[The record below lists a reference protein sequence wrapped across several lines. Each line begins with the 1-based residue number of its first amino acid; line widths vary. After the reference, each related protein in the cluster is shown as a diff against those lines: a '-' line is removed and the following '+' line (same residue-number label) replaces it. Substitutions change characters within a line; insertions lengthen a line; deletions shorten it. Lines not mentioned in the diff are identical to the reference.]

1 MQKVTVFVYGSSACA
16 AWSWQAVHQPRLRM
30 DLLQDMAGSTASA
43 AARALDNRLDIVN
56 RNQFKVELDNDFTSF
71 ENNLQRGFEN
81 I

>member
-1 MQKVTVFVYGSSACA
+1 
-16 AWSWQAVHQPRLRM
+16 M

-71 ENNLQRGFEN
+71 ENNLQRGFE
-81 I
+81 IIIFDSDG